1 MGHFYAPRLAHK
13 LNKLQG
19 MVVKFTVG
27 LSILLLHIVCP
38 NSHLLLLKIKNHSDY
53 YFDCLCIA
61 RDAHPLFNV

>member
-27 LSILLLHIVCP
+27 ISTLLLEFVLIVTF
-38 NSHLLLLKIKNHSDY
+38 LFKKKKNHSDY
-53 YFDCLCIA
+53 FDCS
-61 RDAHPLFNV
+61 